1 MLLRGQG
8 ISGGVSPSSNSAAD
22 RSVVPSE
29 TRAGEAI
36 TWESAARDRLA
47 KIDLMQMRLRAA
59 LTDWADDDLL
69 IARLQELERE
79 AEPLRETL
87 GMSRLA
93 SSGVA
98 FGS

>member
-1 MLLRGQG
+1 MLRGALR
-8 ISGGVSPSSNSAAD
+8 ISVGDSPSSSLAAD
-22 RSVVPSE
+22 RSVASSE
-29 TRAGEAI
+29 TRAGGAI

-47 KIDLMQMRLRAA
+47 KIDLMQMRLREA
-59 LTDWADDDLL
+59 LTDWTDDDLL